1 MKRSA
6 LLFAALI
13 AITACSPKTTSINQ
27 QNENPLVASRY
38 GDELADTMANFVIA
52 KDPIADD
59 EATRKLIDGGIAAG
73 KEMAL
78 KARLRQEEG
87 LLGAILPVKGDTVGY
102 GLLLD
107 GTLYLSSDFS
117 TGPGLNLHV
126 YLTTAVDPRDGQFPD
141 DTAVDLGTIQAA
153 YGAQQYAVRGDTEKL
168 RTLVFWDATL
178 KQLYGFAQLQ
188 KTK

>member
-6 LLFAALI
+6 LLFATFVI
-13 AITACSPKTTSINQ
+13 FTACSGKTTSIIQ
-27 QNENPLVASRY
+27 QNENPLIASRY

-59 EATRKLIDGGIAAG
+59 EAARKLIDEGIATG
-73 KEMAL
+73 KQIAED
-78 KARLRQEEG
+78 ARARQSKG

-117 TGPGLNLHV
+117 SAPGLNLHV
-126 YLTTAVDPRDGQFPD
+126 YLTTAVDPRDAQFPD
-141 DTAVDLGTIQAA
+141 DTAVDLGTIQAVF
-153 YGAQQYAVRGDTEKL
+153 GAQQYAVSGNTEKL

-188 KTK
+188 KTN